1 MERIAVLLAV
11 YNGREWIDEQLN
23 SILQQKNVDLDV
35 YISVDLSEDDSYDY
49 LVSKY
54 SNFKNIIFLP
64 YGERFGA
71 AGENFYNLIRNV
83 SFDKYD
89 YVSFSDQ
96 DDIWIDN
103 KLRTAINEIEINEV
117 SAYSGNVIAFWADGR
132 KCLINKAQPQ
142 VKYDYIFEA
151 AGPGCTYVFTRD
163 LAENFKKFVC
173 SVPKLQK
180 LELHD
185 WALYA
190 FARSNNFKWF
200 IDSNSFMLYRQ
211 HASNQVGANNSLK
224 AWIKRINLVRNNWYR
239 TEVTKASSLVTS
251 DRAIAVKRN
260 ISLGY
265 LGNLLLAFNIFNLR
279 RRNRDRIMLLLLLLS
294 NSF

>member
-35 YISVDLSEDDSYDY
+35 YISVDLSEDNSYDY

-64 YGERFGA
+64 YGERFGS

-103 KLRTAINEIEINEV
+103 KLRTAINEIDINEV

-142 VKYDYIFEA
+142 VEFDYIFEA
-151 AGPGCTYVFTRD
+151 AGPGCTYVFTRN
-163 LAENFKKFVC
+163 LAENFKKFIC

-251 DRAIAVKRN
+251 DRAIAVKKN

-265 LGNLLLAFNIFNLR
+265 FGNLLLAVNIFNLR